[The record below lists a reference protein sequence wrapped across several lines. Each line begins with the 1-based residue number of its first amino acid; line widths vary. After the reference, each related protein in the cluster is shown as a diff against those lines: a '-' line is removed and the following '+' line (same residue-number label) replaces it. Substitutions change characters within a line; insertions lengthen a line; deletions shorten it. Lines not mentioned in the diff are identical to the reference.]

1 VLTSLKKE
9 VGYDDVVSEIATFLL
24 SIIGLDMDISQNYIG
39 ISDETDKISFIPDN
53 KVNFIVSYRYSQV
66 LVYICS

>member
-1 VLTSLKKE
+1 MILKQILHIRMILEMCWPLLKKKE

-39 ISDETDKISFIPDN
+39 I
-53 KVNFIVSYRYSQV
+53 
-66 LVYICS
+66 